1 MKKWMDRG
9 SGGNIKEKIILFKH
23 VSTEQGENISKE
35 LQFFFKLVKEL
46 WALGGVTT
54 EQLNAD

>member
-1 MKKWMDRG
+1 VGETSKKKLF
-9 SGGNIKEKIILFKH
+9 SFKH